1 MKGTC
6 PIGQVPFLLVSYLRE
21 SRSTILSAE
30 RPPVCSYL
38 QVADSID
45 GRKRAIQI
53 ERMEI
58 LAIIGIIV
66 LGLII
71 FTSVGI
77 LGHLFDVFIV

>member
-1 MKGTC
+1 MNITDFNDLTLAEHTG
-6 PIGQVPFLLVSYLRE
+6 G
-21 SRSTILSAE
+21 LS
-30 RPPVCSYL
+30 PCVL
-38 QVADSID
+38 VADSID